1 MYGNELSFEDKN
13 SFRVLILKTRLQQA
27 HINPNTSSTL
37 LIYWVSSEVISR
49 DGILGLWRGT
59 SPTTIRNVPG
69 IAVYLFGL
77 AQLRT
82 SMTTLQIFTQPALLD
97 QSKILPSLT
106 STGDFIAVVKTRFES
121 NLYKYKSIREA
132 FQLTLE
138 QQGIQGL
145 WRGFIPTVM
154 RDAPFAGIFISIHEA
169 SKRLLN
175 RPDWPYPALLQTT
188 TIISV
193 TISAV
198 LATLITAPFDLIKT
212 DLQFRSSSN
221 VGNFLITASV
231 KGILNGNLL
240 NCFVLFEG
248 SGLRLLRKSLS
259 SAIGWTLYGGLIK
272 KWAIKT

>member
-1 MYGNELSFEDKN
+1 
-13 SFRVLILKTRLQQA
+13 
-27 HINPNTSSTL
+27 
-37 LIYWVSSEVISR
+37 
-49 DGILGLWRGT
+49 
-59 SPTTIRNVPG
+59 
-69 IAVYLFGL
+69 
-77 AQLRT
+77 
-82 SMTTLQIFTQPALLD
+82 MTTLQIFTQPALLD

-175 RPDWPYPALLQTT
+175 RPDRPYPALIQTT